1 MEHGEEASPK
11 ITELE
16 ALCKRLREYAQ
27 KLKEENTK
35 LQGMIE
41 SCDEL
46 SMEITKEI
54 GLDHLGEDVWD
65 EDED

>member
-16 ALCKRLREYAQ
+16 ALCKSLREYAQ

-41 SCDEL
+41 SRDEL